1 MNSGN
6 RTFIPTSQSEYF
18 SLDALRPFYALN
30 EMRDKKDFDGL
41 YDLFQDYQEAIGEI
55 QYFIRWAG
63 CGSEYCL
70 ARVLFETSLANRKDC
85 AFIRMHSDRSYSIF
99 CHFIEAYALRTA
111 RKALGMTQKRIA
123 KDLRISVS
131 TLQRYETL
139 RLRIPESMLLDY
151 ANLLTINQLSMERPV
166 FQALHSKRTA

>member
-1 MNSGN
+1 
-6 RTFIPTSQSEYF
+6 
-18 SLDALRPFYALN
+18 
-30 EMRDKKDFDGL
+30 
-41 YDLFQDYQEAIGEI
+41 
-55 QYFIRWAG
+55 
-63 CGSEYCL
+63 
-70 ARVLFETSLANRKDC
+70 
-85 AFIRMHSDRSYSIF
+85 
-99 CHFIEAYALRTA
+99 
-111 RKALGMTQKRIA
+111 MTQKRIA